1 MRAWTAR
8 PDGVGPAQEI
18 VRPLTR
24 KNLGLRSDFKPVA
37 LARAALMLWAATW
50 SWLKSGVAQETAPAS
65 VAGSTPFPT
74 SDFMAPSE
82 TPAPRTERNAFGVLG
97 RISLAQ
103 WMLGAAVGG
112 IAFGFLAPEVA
123 PHLKIVSDIFL
134 RLIRAIIAPILF
146 GVLVRAVGGV
156 GGMKDLG
163 RLGWKSL
170 LYFEVATTI
179 ALLLGWF
186 AAVIFRPGE
195 NVALGATAAVAAPKM
210 TFTEV
215 LVNAFPTSIVDAMA
229 RGDVL
234 QIVVFCFLF
243 GVACLSVGEKAKP
256 VLVLADAVVA
266 IAFRFTHIIMWLAPA
281 AVFAAMA
288 GTVASGGMDVLAG
301 LARLLAAAWGAEL
314 LFLLAVFGGSLVL
327 FRVPLRRFVHFAR
340 EPFLIAFATTSSAAA
355 LPQTLENMERFG
367 VPNRI
372 LGVVAPL
379 SLSLN
384 LCGSTLFLGLATLFV
399 AQAANVPLSFDQQ
412 LLILLTLKLT
422 SKGVAGIPRANFVVL
437 TALFQSYGLPLEGLG
452 LLLGIDALIDPIR
465 TSVNVVGHC
474 AAPAVVARW
483 EGVSFPSHSEPV
495 HHVASPSA

>member
-1 MRAWTAR
+1 MLLAAGG
-8 PDGVGPAQEI
+8 GV
-18 VRPLTR
+18 TF
-24 KNLGLRSDFKPVA
+24 GLA
-37 LARAALMLWAATW
+37 
-50 SWLKSGVAQETAPAS
+50 
-65 VAGSTPFPT
+65 
-74 SDFMAPSE
+74 
-82 TPAPRTERNAFGVLG
+82 
-97 RISLAQ
+97 
-103 WMLGAAVGG
+103 
-112 IAFGFLAPEVA
+112 APELAV
-123 PHLKIVSDIFL
+123 HLKFLSDIFL
-134 RLIRAIIAPILF
+134 RLIRAIIAPVLF

-170 LYFEVATTI
+170 VFFEVATTL

-186 AAVIFRPGE
+186 TAVIFRPGE
-195 NVALGATAAVAAPKM
+195 NIALATQVAPSVAKM
-210 TFTEV
+210 TFADV

-243 GVACLSVGEKAKP
+243 GVACLAVGERAKP

-266 IAFRFTHIIMWLAPA
+266 VAFRFTQIIMYLAPA
-281 AVFAAMA
+281 AVFSAMA
-288 GTVASGGMDVLAG
+288 VTVATSGLGVLLG
-301 LARLLAAAWGAEL
+301 LARLFGTAWGAEL
-314 LFLLAVFGGSLVL
+314 LFLVVVFGGSLVASG
-327 FRVPLRRFVHFAR
+327 VPLRRFVHFVR
-340 EPFLIAFATTSSAAA
+340 EPSLIAFSTTSSAAA

-399 AQAANVPLSFDQQ
+399 AQAARVPLSFDQQ

-437 TALFQSYGLPLEGLG
+437 TALFQSFGLPMEGLG
-452 LLLGIDALIDPIR
+452 LLLGIDALIDPVR
-465 TSVNVVGHC
+465 TSVNVLGHC
-474 AAPAVVARW
+474 TAPAVVARW
-483 EGVSFPSHSEPV
+483 EGVSFPKNLEPV
-495 HHVASPSA
+495 DTGSLK

>member
-1 MRAWTAR
+1 MLFAAGG
-8 PDGVGPAQEI
+8 GV
-18 VRPLTR
+18 VF
-24 KNLGLRSDFKPVA
+24 GLA
-37 LARAALMLWAATW
+37 
-50 SWLKSGVAQETAPAS
+50 
-65 VAGSTPFPT
+65 
-74 SDFMAPSE
+74 
-82 TPAPRTERNAFGVLG
+82 
-97 RISLAQ
+97 
-103 WMLGAAVGG
+103 
-112 IAFGFLAPEVA
+112 APELAV
-123 PHLKIVSDIFL
+123 HLKFISDIFL
-134 RLIRAIIAPILF
+134 RLIRAIIAPVLF

-170 LYFEVATTI
+170 VFFEVATTL

-186 AAVIFRPGE
+186 TAAIFRPGD
-195 NVALGATAAVAAPKM
+195 NVALAAQAAPVVSKM
-210 TFTEV
+210 TFTDV

-243 GVACLSVGEKAKP
+243 GVACLAVGERAKP

-266 IAFRFTHIIMWLAPA
+266 VAFRFTQIIMYLAPA

-288 GTVASGGMDVLAG
+288 GTVATSGVGVLLG
-301 LARLLAAAWGAEL
+301 LARLFGAAWGAEL
-314 LFLLAVFGGSLVL
+314 LFLAVVFGGSLVASG
-327 FRVPLRRFVHFAR
+327 VPMRRFVHFVR
-340 EPFLIAFATTSSAAA
+340 EPFLIAFSTTSSAAA

-437 TALFQSYGLPLEGLG
+437 TALFQSFGLPLEGLG

-483 EGVSFPSHSEPV
+483 EGVTFPKDLEPV
-495 HHVASPSA
+495 PTMAPPS

>member
-1 MRAWTAR
+1 M
-8 PDGVGPAQEI
+8 
-18 VRPLTR
+18 L
-24 KNLGLRSDFKPVA
+24 
-37 LARAALMLWAATW
+37 LAAGG
-50 SWLKSGVAQETAPAS
+50 GVA
-65 VAGSTPFPT
+65 
-74 SDFMAPSE
+74 
-82 TPAPRTERNAFGVLG
+82 FG
-97 RISLAQ
+97 LA
-103 WMLGAAVGG
+103 
-112 IAFGFLAPEVA
+112 APELAV
-123 PHLKIVSDIFL
+123 HLKFLSDIFL
-134 RLIRAIIAPILF
+134 RLIRAIIAPVLF

-170 LYFEVATTI
+170 VFFEVATTL

-186 AAVIFRPGE
+186 TAVIFRPGE
-195 NVALGATAAVAAPKM
+195 NIALATHVAPSVAKM
-210 TFTEV
+210 TFTDV

-243 GVACLSVGEKAKP
+243 GVACLAVGERAKP

-266 IAFRFTHIIMWLAPA
+266 VAFRFTQIIMYLAPA
-281 AVFAAMA
+281 AVFSAMA
-288 GTVASGGMDVLAG
+288 VTVATSGLGVLLG
-301 LARLLAAAWGAEL
+301 LARLFGTAWGAEL
-314 LFLLAVFGGSLVL
+314 LFLVVVFGGSLVASG
-327 FRVPLRRFVHFAR
+327 VPLRRFVHFVR
-340 EPFLIAFATTSSAAA
+340 EPSLIAFSTTSSAAA

-399 AQAANVPLSFDQQ
+399 AQAAHVPLSFDQQ

-437 TALFQSYGLPLEGLG
+437 TALFQSFGLPMEGLG
-452 LLLGIDALIDPIR
+452 LLLGIDALIDPVR
-465 TSVNVVGHC
+465 TSVNVLGHC
-474 AAPAVVARW
+474 TAPAVVARW
-483 EGVSFPSHSEPV
+483 EGVSFPKNLEPV
-495 HHVASPSA
+495 DTGSLK

>member
-1 MRAWTAR
+1 MSSSN
-8 PDGVGPAQEI
+8 PAF
-18 VRPLTR
+18 VFRR
-24 KNLGLRSDFKPVA
+24 FS
-37 LARAALMLWAATW
+37 LAHWMLLAAGG
-50 SWLKSGVAQETAPAS
+50 GVA
-65 VAGSTPFPT
+65 
-74 SDFMAPSE
+74 
-82 TPAPRTERNAFGVLG
+82 FG
-97 RISLAQ
+97 LA
-103 WMLGAAVGG
+103 
-112 IAFGFLAPEVA
+112 APELAV
-123 PHLKIVSDIFL
+123 HLKFVSDIFL
-134 RLIRAIIAPILF
+134 RLIRAIIAPVLF

-170 LYFEVATTI
+170 VFFEVATTL

-186 AAVIFRPGE
+186 TAVIFRPGE
-195 NVALGATAAVAAPKM
+195 NVALATQVAPAVVKM
-210 TFTEV
+210 TFTDV

-243 GVACLSVGEKAKP
+243 GVACLAVGERAKP
-256 VLVLADAVVA
+256 VLVLAEAVVA
-266 IAFRFTHIIMWLAPA
+266 VAFRFTQIIMYLAPA
-281 AVFAAMA
+281 AVFSAMA
-288 GTVASGGMDVLAG
+288 VTVATSGLGVLLG
-301 LARLLAAAWGAEL
+301 LARLFGAAWGAEL
-314 LFLLAVFGGSLVL
+314 LFLAVVFGGSLVASG
-327 FRVPLRRFVHFAR
+327 VPLSRFVHFVR
-340 EPFLIAFATTSSAAA
+340 EPFLIAFSTTSSAAA

-437 TALFQSYGLPLEGLG
+437 TALFQSFGLPLEGLG

-474 AAPAVVARW
+474 TAPAVVARW
-483 EGVSFPSHSEPV
+483 EGVSFPKDLEPV
-495 HHVASPSA
+495 PGAAPAP

>member
-1 MRAWTAR
+1 MPISEPSIAAAN
-8 PDGVGPAQEI
+8 DEKPAH
-18 VRPLTR
+18 
-24 KNLGLRSDFKPVA
+24 F
-37 LARAALMLWAATW
+37 LA
-50 SWLKSGVAQETAPAS
+50 
-65 VAGSTPFPT
+65 
-74 SDFMAPSE
+74 
-82 TPAPRTERNAFGVLG
+82 

-103 WMLGAAVGG
+103 WMLVAALGG
-112 IAFGFLAPEVA
+112 IVFGFLAPGIA
-123 PHLKIVSDIFL
+123 PHLKIISDIFL
-134 RLIRAIIAPILF
+134 RLIRAIIAPVLF
-146 GVLVRAVGGV
+146 GVLVRSVGGA
-156 GGMKDLG
+156 GGMRDLG
-163 RLGWKSL
+163 RLGWKAL
-170 LYFEVATTI
+170 LYFEVATTL
-179 ALLLGWF
+179 ALLIGWF
-186 AAVIFRPGE
+186 AAVVFAPGVQ
-195 NVALGATAAVAAPKM
+195 VALTAQAAVPAQKLVFM
-210 TFTEV
+210 DV
-215 LVNAFPTSIVDAMA
+215 LLNAFPTSIVDAMA

-256 VLVLADAVVA
+256 VLDLADTVVT
-266 IAFRFTHIIMWLAPA
+266 IAFRFTHIIMYLAPA

-288 GTVASGGMDVLAG
+288 GTVASGGMNVLIG
-301 LARLLAAAWGAEL
+301 LLRLFAAAWGAEL
-314 LFLLAVFGGSLVL
+314 FFLAAVFGGSLVM
-327 FRVPLRRFVHFAR
+327 FQVPLRRFVHFVR
-340 EPFLIAFATTSSAAA
+340 EPFLVAFATTSSAAA

-379 SLSLN
+379 SISLN

-437 TALFQSYGLPLEGLG
+437 TALFQSFGLPLEGLG

-483 EGVSFPSHSEPV
+483 EGVEFPRHLEPT
-495 HHVASPSA
+495 PSAAR

>member
-1 MRAWTAR
+1 MPISEPSIAAANNEK
-8 PDGVGPAQEI
+8 PALF
-18 VRPLTR
+18 LT
-24 KNLGLRSDFKPVA
+24 
-37 LARAALMLWAATW
+37 
-50 SWLKSGVAQETAPAS
+50 
-65 VAGSTPFPT
+65 
-74 SDFMAPSE
+74 
-82 TPAPRTERNAFGVLG
+82 

-103 WMLGAAVGG
+103 WMLVAAVGG
-112 IAFGFLAPEVA
+112 IVFGFMAPGIA

-134 RLIRAIIAPILF
+134 RLIRAIIAPVLF
-146 GVLVRAVGGV
+146 GVLVRSVGGA
-156 GGMKDLG
+156 GGMRDLG
-163 RLGWKSL
+163 RLGWKAL
-170 LYFEVATTI
+170 LYFEVATTL
-179 ALLLGWF
+179 ALLIGWF
-186 AAVIFRPGE
+186 AAVVFAPGVQ
-195 NVALGATAAVAAPKM
+195 VALTAQAVVPAQKLM
-210 TFTEV
+210 FTDV
-215 LVNAFPTSIVDAMA
+215 LLNAFPTSIVDAMA

-256 VLVLADAVVA
+256 VLDLADTVVT
-266 IAFRFTHIIMWLAPA
+266 IAFRFTHIIMYLAPA

-288 GTVASGGMDVLAG
+288 GTVASGGMNVLIG
-301 LARLLAAAWGAEL
+301 LLRLFAAAWGAEL
-314 LFLLAVFGGSLVL
+314 FFLAAVFGGSLVM
-327 FRVPLRRFVHFAR
+327 FQVPLRRFAHFVR

-379 SLSLN
+379 SISLN

-437 TALFQSYGLPLEGLG
+437 TALFQSFGLPLEGLG

-483 EGVSFPSHSEPV
+483 ERVEFPRHLEPV
-495 HHVASPSA
+495 PSAAA

>member
-1 MRAWTAR
+1 MLFAAGG
-8 PDGVGPAQEI
+8 GVI
-18 VRPLTR
+18 F
-24 KNLGLRSDFKPVA
+24 GLV
-37 LARAALMLWAATW
+37 
-50 SWLKSGVAQETAPAS
+50 
-65 VAGSTPFPT
+65 
-74 SDFMAPSE
+74 
-82 TPAPRTERNAFGVLG
+82 
-97 RISLAQ
+97 
-103 WMLGAAVGG
+103 
-112 IAFGFLAPEVA
+112 APEFAVQ
-123 PHLKIVSDIFL
+123 LKFISDIFL
-134 RLIRAIIAPILF
+134 RLIRAIIAPVLF

-170 LYFEVATTI
+170 VFFEVATTL

-186 AAVIFRPGE
+186 TAAIFRPGDH
-195 NVALGATAAVAAPKM
+195 VALAAQAAPVVSKM
-210 TFTEV
+210 TFTDV

-243 GVACLSVGEKAKP
+243 GAACLAVGERAKP

-266 IAFRFTHIIMWLAPA
+266 VAFRFTQIIMYLAPA
-281 AVFAAMA
+281 AVFSAMA
-288 GTVASGGMDVLAG
+288 GTVATSGVGVLLG
-301 LARLLAAAWGAEL
+301 LARLFGTAWGAEL
-314 LFLLAVFGGSLVL
+314 LFLAVVFGGSLVASG
-327 FRVPLRRFVHFAR
+327 VPMRRFVHFVR
-340 EPFLIAFATTSSAAA
+340 EPFLIAFSTTSSAAA

-437 TALFQSYGLPLEGLG
+437 TALFQSFGLPLEGLG

-474 AAPAVVARW
+474 TAPAVVARW
-483 EGVSFPSHSEPV
+483 EGVTFPKNLEPV
-495 HHVASPSA
+495 PITPPPS

>member
-1 MRAWTAR
+1 MSRSVHQ
-8 PDGVGPAQEI
+8 PPALD
-18 VRPLTR
+18 P
-24 KNLGLRSDFKPVA
+24 NA
-37 LARAALMLWAATW
+37 LAVGTGAKAWSAL
-50 SWLKSGVAQETAPAS
+50 
-65 VAGSTPFPT
+65 
-74 SDFMAPSE
+74 
-82 TPAPRTERNAFGVLG
+82 R

-103 WMLGAAVGG
+103 WMLVAAVGG
-112 IAFGFLAPEVA
+112 IAIGFAAPGIA

-134 RLIRAIIAPILF
+134 RLIRAIIAPVLF

-156 GGMKDLG
+156 GGMRDLG
-163 RLGWKSL
+163 RLGWKAL
-170 LYFEVATTI
+170 LYFEVATTL

-186 AAVIFRPGE
+186 TAVIFRPGD
-195 NVALGATAAVAAPKM
+195 NVALAATAMVAAH
-210 TFTEV
+210 TLSFTEV
-215 LVNAFPTSIVDAMA
+215 LLNAFPTSVVDAMA

-243 GVACLSVGEKAKP
+243 GVACLSVGEKARP
-256 VLVLADAVVA
+256 VLELADAVVA
-266 IAFRFTHIIMWLAPA
+266 IAFRFTHLIMYLAPA

-288 GTVASGGMDVLAG
+288 GTVASGGVNVLVG
-301 LARLLAAAWGAEL
+301 LVRLFAAAWGAEL
-314 LFLLAVFGGSLVL
+314 LFLFAIFGGSLVA
-327 FRVPLRRFVHFAR
+327 FRVPLRRFVHFVR

-379 SLSLN
+379 SISLN

-399 AQAANVPLSFDQQ
+399 AQAANVPLSLDQQ
-412 LLILLTLKLT
+412 MLILLTLKLT

-437 TALFQSYGLPLEGLG
+437 TALFQSFGLPLEGLG

-483 EGVSFPSHSEPV
+483 EGVAFPSHLEPE
-495 HHVASPSA
+495 SGPTP

>member
-1 MRAWTAR
+1 MLFAAGG
-8 PDGVGPAQEI
+8 GVI
-18 VRPLTR
+18 F
-24 KNLGLRSDFKPVA
+24 GLA
-37 LARAALMLWAATW
+37 
-50 SWLKSGVAQETAPAS
+50 
-65 VAGSTPFPT
+65 
-74 SDFMAPSE
+74 
-82 TPAPRTERNAFGVLG
+82 
-97 RISLAQ
+97 
-103 WMLGAAVGG
+103 
-112 IAFGFLAPEVA
+112 APELAV
-123 PHLKIVSDIFL
+123 HLKFISDIFL
-134 RLIRAIIAPILF
+134 RLIRAIIAPVLF

-170 LYFEVATTI
+170 VFFEVATTL

-186 AAVIFRPGE
+186 TAAIFRPGD
-195 NVALGATAAVAAPKM
+195 NVALAAQAAPVVSKM
-210 TFTEV
+210 TFTDV

-243 GVACLSVGEKAKP
+243 GVACLAVGERAKP

-266 IAFRFTHIIMWLAPA
+266 VAFRFTQILMYLAPA

-288 GTVASGGMDVLAG
+288 GTVATSGVEVLLG
-301 LARLLAAAWGAEL
+301 LARLFGAAWGAEL
-314 LFLLAVFGGSLVL
+314 LFLAVVFGGSLVASG
-327 FRVPLRRFVHFAR
+327 VPMRRFVHFVR
-340 EPFLIAFATTSSAAA
+340 EPFLIAFSTTSSAAA

-437 TALFQSYGLPLEGLG
+437 TALFQSFGLPLEGLG

-474 AAPAVVARW
+474 TAPAVVARW
-483 EGVSFPSHSEPV
+483 EGVTFPKDLEPV
-495 HHVASPSA
+495 PTMAPPS

>member
-1 MRAWTAR
+1 MLFAAGG
-8 PDGVGPAQEI
+8 GV
-18 VRPLTR
+18 VF
-24 KNLGLRSDFKPVA
+24 GLA
-37 LARAALMLWAATW
+37 
-50 SWLKSGVAQETAPAS
+50 
-65 VAGSTPFPT
+65 
-74 SDFMAPSE
+74 
-82 TPAPRTERNAFGVLG
+82 
-97 RISLAQ
+97 
-103 WMLGAAVGG
+103 
-112 IAFGFLAPEVA
+112 APELAV
-123 PHLKIVSDIFL
+123 HLKFISDIFL
-134 RLIRAIIAPILF
+134 RLIRAIIAPVLF

-170 LYFEVATTI
+170 VFFEVATTL

-186 AAVIFRPGE
+186 TAAIFRPGD
-195 NVALGATAAVAAPKM
+195 NVALAAQAAPVVSKM
-210 TFTEV
+210 TFTDV

-243 GVACLSVGEKAKP
+243 GVACLAVGERAKP

-266 IAFRFTHIIMWLAPA
+266 VAFRFTQIIMYLAPA

-288 GTVASGGMDVLAG
+288 GTVATSGVEVLLG
-301 LARLLAAAWGAEL
+301 LARLFGAAWGAEL
-314 LFLLAVFGGSLVL
+314 LFLAVVFGGSLVASG
-327 FRVPLRRFVHFAR
+327 VPMRRFVHFVR
-340 EPFLIAFATTSSAAA
+340 EPFLIAFSTTSSAAA

-437 TALFQSYGLPLEGLG
+437 TALFQSFGLPLEGLG

-474 AAPAVVARW
+474 TAPAVVARW
-483 EGVSFPSHSEPV
+483 EGVTFPKDLEPV
-495 HHVASPSA
+495 PTMAPPS

>member
-1 MRAWTAR
+1 MLFAAGG
-8 PDGVGPAQEI
+8 GV
-18 VRPLTR
+18 VF
-24 KNLGLRSDFKPVA
+24 GLA
-37 LARAALMLWAATW
+37 
-50 SWLKSGVAQETAPAS
+50 
-65 VAGSTPFPT
+65 
-74 SDFMAPSE
+74 
-82 TPAPRTERNAFGVLG
+82 
-97 RISLAQ
+97 
-103 WMLGAAVGG
+103 
-112 IAFGFLAPEVA
+112 APELAV
-123 PHLKIVSDIFL
+123 HLKFISDIFL
-134 RLIRAIIAPILF
+134 RLIRAIIAPVLF

-163 RLGWKSL
+163 RWGWKSL
-170 LYFEVATTI
+170 VFFEVATTL

-186 AAVIFRPGE
+186 TAAIFRPGD
-195 NVALGATAAVAAPKM
+195 NVALAAQAAPVVSKM
-210 TFTEV
+210 TFTDV

-243 GVACLSVGEKAKP
+243 GVACLAVGERARP

-266 IAFRFTHIIMWLAPA
+266 VAFRFTQIIMYLAPA

-288 GTVASGGMDVLAG
+288 GTVATSGVGVLLG
-301 LARLLAAAWGAEL
+301 LARLFGAAWGAEL
-314 LFLLAVFGGSLVL
+314 LFLAVVFGGSLVASG
-327 FRVPLRRFVHFAR
+327 VPMRRFVHFVR
-340 EPFLIAFATTSSAAA
+340 EPFLIAFSTTSSAAA

-437 TALFQSYGLPLEGLG
+437 TALFQSFGLPLEGLG

-474 AAPAVVARW
+474 TAPAVVARW
-483 EGVSFPSHSEPV
+483 EGVTFPKDLEPV
-495 HHVASPSA
+495 PTMAPPS

>member
-1 MRAWTAR
+1 M
-8 PDGVGPAQEI
+8 PPSN
-18 VRPLTR
+18 PLFF
-24 KNLGLRSDFKPVA
+24 LRR
-37 LARAALMLWAATW
+37 L
-50 SWLKSGVAQETAPAS
+50 
-65 VAGSTPFPT
+65 
-74 SDFMAPSE
+74 
-82 TPAPRTERNAFGVLG
+82 
-97 RISLAQ
+97 SLAQ
-103 WMLGAAVGG
+103 WMLFAAGG
-112 IAFGFLAPEVA
+112 GVILGLVAPELAVQ
-123 PHLKIVSDIFL
+123 LKFISDIFL
-134 RLIRAIIAPILF
+134 RLIRAIIAPVLF

-170 LYFEVATTI
+170 VFFEVATTL

-186 AAVIFRPGE
+186 TAAIFRPGD
-195 NVALGATAAVAAPKM
+195 NVALAAQAAPVVAKM
-210 TFTEV
+210 TFTDV

-243 GVACLSVGEKAKP
+243 GVACLAVGERAKP

-266 IAFRFTHIIMWLAPA
+266 VAFRFTQIIMYLAPA

-288 GTVASGGMDVLAG
+288 GTVATSGVGVLLG
-301 LARLLAAAWGAEL
+301 LARLFGTAWGAEL
-314 LFLLAVFGGSLVL
+314 LFLAVVFGGSLVASG
-327 FRVPLRRFVHFAR
+327 VPMRRFVHFVR
-340 EPFLIAFATTSSAAA
+340 EPFLIAFSTTSSAAA

-437 TALFQSYGLPLEGLG
+437 TALFQSFGLPLEGLG

-474 AAPAVVARW
+474 TAPAVVARW
-483 EGVSFPSHSEPV
+483 EGVTFPKNLEPV
-495 HHVASPSA
+495 PITPPPS

>member
-1 MRAWTAR
+1 MLFAAGG
-8 PDGVGPAQEI
+8 GV
-18 VRPLTR
+18 VF
-24 KNLGLRSDFKPVA
+24 GLA
-37 LARAALMLWAATW
+37 
-50 SWLKSGVAQETAPAS
+50 
-65 VAGSTPFPT
+65 
-74 SDFMAPSE
+74 
-82 TPAPRTERNAFGVLG
+82 
-97 RISLAQ
+97 
-103 WMLGAAVGG
+103 
-112 IAFGFLAPEVA
+112 APELAV
-123 PHLKIVSDIFL
+123 HLKFISDIFL
-134 RLIRAIIAPILF
+134 RLIRAIIAPVLF

-170 LYFEVATTI
+170 VFFEVATTL

-186 AAVIFRPGE
+186 TAAIFRPGD
-195 NVALGATAAVAAPKM
+195 NVALAAQAAPVVSKM
-210 TFTEV
+210 TFTDV

-243 GVACLSVGEKAKP
+243 GVACLAVGERARP

-266 IAFRFTHIIMWLAPA
+266 VAFRFTQIIMYLAPA

-288 GTVASGGMDVLAG
+288 GTVATSGVGVLLG
-301 LARLLAAAWGAEL
+301 LARLFGAAWGAEL
-314 LFLLAVFGGSLVL
+314 LFLAVVFGGSLVASG
-327 FRVPLRRFVHFAR
+327 VPIRRFVHFVR
-340 EPFLIAFATTSSAAA
+340 EPFLIAFSTTSSAAA

-399 AQAANVPLSFDQQ
+399 AQAANVALSFDQQ

-437 TALFQSYGLPLEGLG
+437 TALFQSFGLPLEGLG

-483 EGVSFPSHSEPV
+483 EGVTFPKDLEPV
-495 HHVASPSA
+495 PTMAPPS

>member
-1 MRAWTAR
+1 M
-8 PDGVGPAQEI
+8 
-18 VRPLTR
+18 L
-24 KNLGLRSDFKPVA
+24 
-37 LARAALMLWAATW
+37 LAAGG
-50 SWLKSGVAQETAPAS
+50 GVA
-65 VAGSTPFPT
+65 
-74 SDFMAPSE
+74 
-82 TPAPRTERNAFGVLG
+82 FG
-97 RISLAQ
+97 LA
-103 WMLGAAVGG
+103 
-112 IAFGFLAPEVA
+112 APELAV
-123 PHLKIVSDIFL
+123 HLKFLSDIFL
-134 RLIRAIIAPILF
+134 RLIRAIIAPVLF

-170 LYFEVATTI
+170 VFFEVATTL

-186 AAVIFRPGE
+186 TAVIFRPGE
-195 NVALGATAAVAAPKM
+195 NIALATQVAPSVAKM
-210 TFTEV
+210 TFTDV

-243 GVACLSVGEKAKP
+243 GVACLAVGERAKP

-266 IAFRFTHIIMWLAPA
+266 VAFRFTQIIMYLAPA
-281 AVFAAMA
+281 AVFSAMA
-288 GTVASGGMDVLAG
+288 VTVATSGLGVLLG
-301 LARLLAAAWGAEL
+301 LARLFGTAWGAEL
-314 LFLLAVFGGSLVL
+314 LFLVVVFGGSLVASG
-327 FRVPLRRFVHFAR
+327 VPLRRFVHFVR
-340 EPFLIAFATTSSAAA
+340 EPSLIAFSTTSSAAA

-399 AQAANVPLSFDQQ
+399 AQAARVPLSFDQQ

-437 TALFQSYGLPLEGLG
+437 TALFQSFGLPMEGLG
-452 LLLGIDALIDPIR
+452 LLLGIDALIDPVR
-465 TSVNVVGHC
+465 TSVNVLGHC
-474 AAPAVVARW
+474 TAPAVVARW
-483 EGVSFPSHSEPV
+483 EGVSFPKNLEPV
-495 HHVASPSA
+495 DTGSLK

>member
-1 MRAWTAR
+1 MLLAAGG
-8 PDGVGPAQEI
+8 GV
-18 VRPLTR
+18 TF
-24 KNLGLRSDFKPVA
+24 GLA
-37 LARAALMLWAATW
+37 
-50 SWLKSGVAQETAPAS
+50 
-65 VAGSTPFPT
+65 
-74 SDFMAPSE
+74 
-82 TPAPRTERNAFGVLG
+82 
-97 RISLAQ
+97 
-103 WMLGAAVGG
+103 
-112 IAFGFLAPEVA
+112 APELAV
-123 PHLKIVSDIFL
+123 HLKFLSDIFL
-134 RLIRAIIAPILF
+134 RLIRAIIAPVLF

-170 LYFEVATTI
+170 VFFEVATTL

-186 AAVIFRPGE
+186 TAVIFRPGE
-195 NVALGATAAVAAPKM
+195 NIALATQVAPSVAKM
-210 TFTEV
+210 TFTDV

-243 GVACLSVGEKAKP
+243 GVACLAVGERAKP

-266 IAFRFTHIIMWLAPA
+266 VAFRFTQIIMYLAPA
-281 AVFAAMA
+281 AVFSAMA
-288 GTVASGGMDVLAG
+288 VTVATSGLGVLLG
-301 LARLLAAAWGAEL
+301 LARLFGTAWGAEL
-314 LFLLAVFGGSLVL
+314 LFLVVVFGGSLVASG
-327 FRVPLRRFVHFAR
+327 VPLRRFVHFVR
-340 EPFLIAFATTSSAAA
+340 EPSLIAFSTTSSAAA

-399 AQAANVPLSFDQQ
+399 AQAAHVPLSFDQQ

-437 TALFQSYGLPLEGLG
+437 TALFQSFGLPMEGLG
-452 LLLGIDALIDPIR
+452 LLLGIDALIDPVR
-465 TSVNVVGHC
+465 TSVNVLGHC
-474 AAPAVVARW
+474 TAPAVVARW
-483 EGVSFPSHSEPV
+483 EGVSFPKNLEPV
-495 HHVASPSA
+495 DTGSLK

>member
-1 MRAWTAR
+1 
-8 PDGVGPAQEI
+8 V
-18 VRPLTR
+18 
-24 KNLGLRSDFKPVA
+24 
-37 LARAALMLWAATW
+37 
-50 SWLKSGVAQETAPAS
+50 
-65 VAGSTPFPT
+65 
-74 SDFMAPSE
+74 
-82 TPAPRTERNAFGVLG
+82 AFG
-97 RISLAQ
+97 LA
-103 WMLGAAVGG
+103 
-112 IAFGFLAPEVA
+112 APELAV
-123 PHLKIVSDIFL
+123 HLKFLSDIFL
-134 RLIRAIIAPILF
+134 RLIRAIIAPVLF

-170 LYFEVATTI
+170 VFFEVATTL

-186 AAVIFRPGE
+186 TAVIFRPGD
-195 NVALGATAAVAAPKM
+195 NIALATQVAPSVAKM
-210 TFTEV
+210 TFTDV

-243 GVACLSVGEKAKP
+243 GVACLAVGERAKP

-266 IAFRFTHIIMWLAPA
+266 VAFRFTQIIMYLAPA
-281 AVFAAMA
+281 AVFSAMA
-288 GTVASGGMDVLAG
+288 VTVATSGLGVLLG
-301 LARLLAAAWGAEL
+301 LARLFGTAWGAEL
-314 LFLLAVFGGSLVL
+314 LFLVVVFGGSLVASG
-327 FRVPLRRFVHFAR
+327 VPLRRFVHFVR
-340 EPFLIAFATTSSAAA
+340 EPSLIAFSTTSSAAA

-399 AQAANVPLSFDQQ
+399 AQAARVPLSFDQQ

-437 TALFQSYGLPLEGLG
+437 TALFQSFGLPMEGLG
-452 LLLGIDALIDPIR
+452 LLLGIDALIDPVR
-465 TSVNVVGHC
+465 TSVNVLGHC
-474 AAPAVVARW
+474 TAPAVVARW
-483 EGVSFPSHSEPV
+483 EGVSFPKNLEPV
-495 HHVASPSA
+495 DTGSLK

>member
-1 MRAWTAR
+1 M
-8 PDGVGPAQEI
+8 
-18 VRPLTR
+18 L
-24 KNLGLRSDFKPVA
+24 
-37 LARAALMLWAATW
+37 LAAGG
-50 SWLKSGVAQETAPAS
+50 GVA
-65 VAGSTPFPT
+65 
-74 SDFMAPSE
+74 
-82 TPAPRTERNAFGVLG
+82 FG
-97 RISLAQ
+97 LA
-103 WMLGAAVGG
+103 
-112 IAFGFLAPEVA
+112 APELAV
-123 PHLKIVSDIFL
+123 HLKFVSDIFL
-134 RLIRAIIAPILF
+134 RLIRAIIAPVLF

-170 LYFEVATTI
+170 VFFEVATTL

-186 AAVIFRPGE
+186 TAVIFRPGE
-195 NVALGATAAVAAPKM
+195 NVALAAQTAPAITKM
-210 TFTEV
+210 TFTDV

-243 GVACLSVGEKAKP
+243 GMACLAVGERAKP
-256 VLVLADAVVA
+256 VLVLAEAVVA
-266 IAFRFTHIIMWLAPA
+266 VAFRFTHIIMYLAPA
-281 AVFAAMA
+281 AVFSAMA
-288 GTVASGGMDVLAG
+288 VTVATSGLGVLLG
-301 LARLLAAAWGAEL
+301 LARLFGTAWGAEL
-314 LFLLAVFGGSLVL
+314 LFLAVVFGGSLVASG
-327 FRVPLRRFVHFAR
+327 VPLRRFVHFVR
-340 EPFLIAFATTSSAAA
+340 EPFLIAFSTTSSAAA

-384 LCGSTLFLGLATLFV
+384 LCGSTLFLGLATLFI
-399 AQAANVPLSFDQQ
+399 AQAAQVPLSFDQQ

-437 TALFQSYGLPLEGLG
+437 TALFQSFGLPLEGLG

-474 AAPAVVARW
+474 TAPAVVARW
-483 EGVSFPSHSEPV
+483 EGVTFPKHLEPV
-495 HHVASPSA
+495 AGAAPAP

>member
-1 MRAWTAR
+1 M
-8 PDGVGPAQEI
+8 
-18 VRPLTR
+18 
-24 KNLGLRSDFKPVA
+24 
-37 LARAALMLWAATW
+37 
-50 SWLKSGVAQETAPAS
+50 
-65 VAGSTPFPT
+65 
-74 SDFMAPSE
+74 
-82 TPAPRTERNAFGVLG
+82 AFG
-97 RISLAQ
+97 LA
-103 WMLGAAVGG
+103 
-112 IAFGFLAPEVA
+112 APELAV
-123 PHLKIVSDIFL
+123 HLKFLSDIFL
-134 RLIRAIIAPILF
+134 RLIRAIIAPVLF

-170 LYFEVATTI
+170 VFFEVATTL

-186 AAVIFRPGE
+186 TAVIFRPGE
-195 NVALGATAAVAAPKM
+195 NIALATQVAPSVAKM
-210 TFTEV
+210 TFTDV

-243 GVACLSVGEKAKP
+243 GVACLAVGERAKP

-266 IAFRFTHIIMWLAPA
+266 VAFRFTQIIMYLAPA
-281 AVFAAMA
+281 AVFSAMA
-288 GTVASGGMDVLAG
+288 VTVATSGLGVLLG
-301 LARLLAAAWGAEL
+301 LARLFGTAWGAEL
-314 LFLLAVFGGSLVL
+314 LFLVVVFGGSLVASG
-327 FRVPLRRFVHFAR
+327 VPLRRFVHFVR
-340 EPFLIAFATTSSAAA
+340 EPSLIAFSTTSSAAA

-399 AQAANVPLSFDQQ
+399 AQAARVPLSFDQQ

-437 TALFQSYGLPLEGLG
+437 TALFQSFGLPMEGLG
-452 LLLGIDALIDPIR
+452 LLLGIDALIDPVR
-465 TSVNVVGHC
+465 TSVNVLGHC
-474 AAPAVVARW
+474 TAPAVVARW
-483 EGVSFPSHSEPV
+483 EGVSFPKNLEPV
-495 HHVASPSA
+495 DTGSLK

>member
-1 MRAWTAR
+1 MLFAAGG
-8 PDGVGPAQEI
+8 GV
-18 VRPLTR
+18 VF
-24 KNLGLRSDFKPVA
+24 GLA
-37 LARAALMLWAATW
+37 
-50 SWLKSGVAQETAPAS
+50 
-65 VAGSTPFPT
+65 
-74 SDFMAPSE
+74 
-82 TPAPRTERNAFGVLG
+82 
-97 RISLAQ
+97 
-103 WMLGAAVGG
+103 
-112 IAFGFLAPEVA
+112 APELAV
-123 PHLKIVSDIFL
+123 HLKFISDIFL
-134 RLIRAIIAPILF
+134 RLIRAIIAPVLF

-170 LYFEVATTI
+170 VFFEVATTL

-186 AAVIFRPGE
+186 IAAIFRPGD
-195 NVALGATAAVAAPKM
+195 NVALAAQAAPVVSKM
-210 TFTEV
+210 TFTDV

-243 GVACLSVGEKAKP
+243 GVACLAVGERARP

-266 IAFRFTHIIMWLAPA
+266 VAFRFTQIIMYLAPA

-288 GTVASGGMDVLAG
+288 GTVATSGVGVLLG
-301 LARLLAAAWGAEL
+301 LARLFGAAWGAEL
-314 LFLLAVFGGSLVL
+314 LFLAVVFGGSLVASG
-327 FRVPLRRFVHFAR
+327 VPMRRFVHFVR
-340 EPFLIAFATTSSAAA
+340 EPFLIAFSTTSSAAA

-437 TALFQSYGLPLEGLG
+437 TALFQSFGLPLEGLG

-483 EGVSFPSHSEPV
+483 EGVTFPKDLEPV
-495 HHVASPSA
+495 PTMAPPS

>member
-1 MRAWTAR
+1 MLFAAGG
-8 PDGVGPAQEI
+8 GVI
-18 VRPLTR
+18 F
-24 KNLGLRSDFKPVA
+24 GLV
-37 LARAALMLWAATW
+37 
-50 SWLKSGVAQETAPAS
+50 
-65 VAGSTPFPT
+65 
-74 SDFMAPSE
+74 
-82 TPAPRTERNAFGVLG
+82 
-97 RISLAQ
+97 
-103 WMLGAAVGG
+103 
-112 IAFGFLAPEVA
+112 APEFAVQ
-123 PHLKIVSDIFL
+123 LKFISDIFL
-134 RLIRAIIAPILF
+134 RLIRAIIAPVLF

-170 LYFEVATTI
+170 VFFEVATTL

-186 AAVIFRPGE
+186 TAAIFRPGD
-195 NVALGATAAVAAPKM
+195 NVALAAQAAPVVSKM
-210 TFTEV
+210 TFTDV

-243 GVACLSVGEKAKP
+243 GVACLAVGERAKP

-266 IAFRFTHIIMWLAPA
+266 VAFRFTQIIMYLAPV
-281 AVFAAMA
+281 AVFSAMA
-288 GTVASGGMDVLAG
+288 GTVATSGVGVLLG
-301 LARLLAAAWGAEL
+301 LARLFGTAWGAEL
-314 LFLLAVFGGSLVL
+314 LFLAVVFGGSLVASG
-327 FRVPLRRFVHFAR
+327 VPMRRFVHFVR
-340 EPFLIAFATTSSAAA
+340 EPFLIAFSTTSSAAA

-437 TALFQSYGLPLEGLG
+437 TALFQSFGLPLEGLG

-474 AAPAVVARW
+474 TAPAVVARW
-483 EGVSFPSHSEPV
+483 EGVTFPKNLEPV
-495 HHVASPSA
+495 PITPPPS

>member
-1 MRAWTAR
+1 M
-8 PDGVGPAQEI
+8 VSSNPAHF
-18 VRPLTR
+18 
-24 KNLGLRSDFKPVA
+24 LRRLS
-37 LARAALMLWAATW
+37 LAHWMLLAAGG
-50 SWLKSGVAQETAPAS
+50 GVA
-65 VAGSTPFPT
+65 
-74 SDFMAPSE
+74 
-82 TPAPRTERNAFGVLG
+82 FG
-97 RISLAQ
+97 LA
-103 WMLGAAVGG
+103 
-112 IAFGFLAPEVA
+112 APELAV
-123 PHLKIVSDIFL
+123 HLKFLSDIFL
-134 RLIRAIIAPILF
+134 RLIRAIIAPVLF

-170 LYFEVATTI
+170 VFFEVATTL

-186 AAVIFRPGE
+186 TAVIFRPGE
-195 NVALGATAAVAAPKM
+195 NIALATQVAPSVAKM
-210 TFTEV
+210 TFTDV

-243 GVACLSVGEKAKP
+243 GVACLAVGERAKP

-266 IAFRFTHIIMWLAPA
+266 VAFRFTQIIMYLAPA
-281 AVFAAMA
+281 AVFSAMA
-288 GTVASGGMDVLAG
+288 VTVATSGLGVLLG
-301 LARLLAAAWGAEL
+301 LARLFGTAWGAEL
-314 LFLLAVFGGSLVL
+314 LFLVVVFGGSLVASG
-327 FRVPLRRFVHFAR
+327 VPLRRFVHFVR
-340 EPFLIAFATTSSAAA
+340 EPSLIAFSTTSSAAA

-399 AQAANVPLSFDQQ
+399 AQAAHVPLSFDQQ

-437 TALFQSYGLPLEGLG
+437 TALFQSFGLPMEGLG
-452 LLLGIDALIDPIR
+452 LLLGIDALIDPVR
-465 TSVNVVGHC
+465 TSVNVLGHC
-474 AAPAVVARW
+474 TAPAVVARW
-483 EGVSFPSHSEPV
+483 EGVSFPKNLEPV
-495 HHVASPSA
+495 DTGSLK

>member
-1 MRAWTAR
+1 M
-8 PDGVGPAQEI
+8 
-18 VRPLTR
+18 L
-24 KNLGLRSDFKPVA
+24 
-37 LARAALMLWAATW
+37 LAAGG
-50 SWLKSGVAQETAPAS
+50 GVA
-65 VAGSTPFPT
+65 
-74 SDFMAPSE
+74 
-82 TPAPRTERNAFGVLG
+82 FG
-97 RISLAQ
+97 LA
-103 WMLGAAVGG
+103 
-112 IAFGFLAPEVA
+112 APELAV
-123 PHLKIVSDIFL
+123 HLKFLSDIFL
-134 RLIRAIIAPILF
+134 RLIRAIIAPVLF

-170 LYFEVATTI
+170 VFFEVATTL

-186 AAVIFRPGE
+186 TAVIFRPGE
-195 NVALGATAAVAAPKM
+195 NIALATQVAPSVAKM
-210 TFTEV
+210 TFTDV

-243 GVACLSVGEKAKP
+243 GVACLAVGERARP

-266 IAFRFTHIIMWLAPA
+266 VAFRFTQIIMYLAPA
-281 AVFAAMA
+281 AVFSAMA
-288 GTVASGGMDVLAG
+288 VTVATSGLGVLLG
-301 LARLLAAAWGAEL
+301 LARLFGTAWGAEL
-314 LFLLAVFGGSLVL
+314 LFLVVVFGGSLVASG
-327 FRVPLRRFVHFAR
+327 VPLRRFVHFVR
-340 EPFLIAFATTSSAAA
+340 EPSLIAFSTTSSAAA

-399 AQAANVPLSFDQQ
+399 AQAAHVPLSFDQQ

-437 TALFQSYGLPLEGLG
+437 TALFQSFGLPMEGLG
-452 LLLGIDALIDPIR
+452 LLLGIDALIDPVR
-465 TSVNVVGHC
+465 TSVNVLGHC
-474 AAPAVVARW
+474 TAPAVVARW
-483 EGVSFPSHSEPV
+483 EGVSFPKNLEPV
-495 HHVASPSA
+495 DTGSLK

>member
-1 MRAWTAR
+1 M
-8 PDGVGPAQEI
+8 
-18 VRPLTR
+18 
-24 KNLGLRSDFKPVA
+24 
-37 LARAALMLWAATW
+37 
-50 SWLKSGVAQETAPAS
+50 
-65 VAGSTPFPT
+65 
-74 SDFMAPSE
+74 
-82 TPAPRTERNAFGVLG
+82 
-97 RISLAQ
+97 
-103 WMLGAAVGG
+103 
-112 IAFGFLAPEVA
+112 
-123 PHLKIVSDIFL
+123 HLKFISDIFL
-134 RLIRAIIAPILF
+134 RLIRAIIAPVLF

-170 LYFEVATTI
+170 VFFEVATTL

-186 AAVIFRPGE
+186 TAAIFRPGD
-195 NVALGATAAVAAPKM
+195 NVALAAQAAPVVSKM
-210 TFTEV
+210 TFTDV

-243 GVACLSVGEKAKP
+243 GVACLAVGERAKP

-266 IAFRFTHIIMWLAPA
+266 VAFRFTQIIMYLAPA

-288 GTVASGGMDVLAG
+288 GTVATSGVGVLLG
-301 LARLLAAAWGAEL
+301 LARLFGAAWGAEL
-314 LFLLAVFGGSLVL
+314 LFLAVVFGGSLVASG
-327 FRVPLRRFVHFAR
+327 VPMRRFVHFVR
-340 EPFLIAFATTSSAAA
+340 EPFLIAFSTTSSAAA

-437 TALFQSYGLPLEGLG
+437 TALFQSFGLPLEGLG

-483 EGVSFPSHSEPV
+483 EGVSFPKDLEPV
-495 HHVASPSA
+495 PTMAPPF

>member
-1 MRAWTAR
+1 MLPTM
-8 PDGVGPAQEI
+8 PPSNPVFF
-18 VRPLTR
+18 
-24 KNLGLRSDFKPVA
+24 LRR
-37 LARAALMLWAATW
+37 L
-50 SWLKSGVAQETAPAS
+50 
-65 VAGSTPFPT
+65 
-74 SDFMAPSE
+74 
-82 TPAPRTERNAFGVLG
+82 
-97 RISLAQ
+97 SLAQ
-103 WMLGAAVGG
+103 WMLFAAGG
-112 IAFGFLAPEVA
+112 GVIFGLVAPELAVQ
-123 PHLKIVSDIFL
+123 LKFISDIFL
-134 RLIRAIIAPILF
+134 RLIRAIIAPVLF

-170 LYFEVATTI
+170 VFFEVATTL

-186 AAVIFRPGE
+186 TAAIFRPGD
-195 NVALGATAAVAAPKM
+195 NVALAAQAAPVVSKM
-210 TFTEV
+210 TFTDV

-243 GVACLSVGEKAKP
+243 GVACLAVGERAKP

-266 IAFRFTHIIMWLAPA
+266 VAFRFTQIIMYLAPA

-288 GTVASGGMDVLAG
+288 GTVATSGVGVLLG
-301 LARLLAAAWGAEL
+301 LARLFGAAWGAEL
-314 LFLLAVFGGSLVL
+314 LFLAVVFGGSLVASG
-327 FRVPLRRFVHFAR
+327 VPMRRFVHFVR
-340 EPFLIAFATTSSAAA
+340 EPFLIAFSTTSSAAA

-437 TALFQSYGLPLEGLG
+437 TALFQSFGLPLEGLG

-483 EGVSFPSHSEPV
+483 EGVTFPKDLEPV
-495 HHVASPSA
+495 PTMAPPS